1 MKIIELIKS
10 LRFFDFRKYISANL
24 IVIFFCAFLICEC
37 IHFNT
42 SYPPPI
48 ETFDWGEPHFEYC
61 PEEQMLIYLSAAA
74 LVSAAF
80 LCYALLIE
88 FLLRLTI
95 ELTGKKFFPKI
106 WNKQKPAP
114 KFKVPKFIVITYSTA
129 FYICFFAY
137 LILAIIFSLIL
148 SY

>member
-10 LRFFDFRKYISANL
+10 LRFLDFRKYISANL

-48 ETFDWGEPHFEYC
+48 ETFDWGEPHFEYS
-61 PEEQMLIYLSAAA
+61 PAEELIMTLSVVN
-74 LVSAAF
+74 LFVVLL
-80 LCYALLIE
+80 LCYTLLAE
-88 FLLRLTI
+88 FLLRLII
-95 ELTGKKFFPKI
+95 EFIGKRFFPKK
-106 WNKQKPAP
+106 WDKQKPAP
-114 KFKVPKFIVITYSTA
+114 KFMVPKFVVVTYSTA

-137 LILAIIFSLIL
+137 LIFLLRPL
-148 SY
+148 SF